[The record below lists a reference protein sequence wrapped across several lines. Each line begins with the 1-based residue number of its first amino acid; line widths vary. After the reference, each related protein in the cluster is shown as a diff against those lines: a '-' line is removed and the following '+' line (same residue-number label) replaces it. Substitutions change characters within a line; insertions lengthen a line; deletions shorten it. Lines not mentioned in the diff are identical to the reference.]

1 MWSLSLV
8 EGSKPLVKEVAFA
21 TKTDFDSP
29 FDKLRDH
36 SMTVKLMTLI
46 AYFTISN
53 TVNIFVSGDSIVK
66 KKGTNI
72 YVQKIC
78 NRSVV

>member
-1 MWSLSLV
+1 MK
-8 EGSKPLVKEVAFA
+8 SKISEE
-21 TKTDFDSP
+21 TDKQGNW
-29 FDKLRDH
+29 KL
-36 SMTVKLMTLI
+36 
-46 AYFTISN
+46 